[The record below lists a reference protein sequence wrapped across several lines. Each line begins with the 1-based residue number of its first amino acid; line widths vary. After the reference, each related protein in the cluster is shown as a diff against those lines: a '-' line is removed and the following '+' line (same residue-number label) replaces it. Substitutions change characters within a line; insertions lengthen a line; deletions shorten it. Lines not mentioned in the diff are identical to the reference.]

1 MQNVYS
7 SAFTVTCVPSHN
19 LLRIHVKMDIFIE
32 MRRIFLQGDECFFCN
47 GKWFKNRDCK
57 INLAQRNGIPGEI
70 PFGVCTLPRLNMPT
84 ADRKAVFNGVKIS
97 SQYDLPD
104 LQDRLGKQGSGI
116 PG

>member
-1 MQNVYS
+1 
-7 SAFTVTCVPSHN
+7 
-19 LLRIHVKMDIFIE
+19 MDIFIE

-47 GKWFKNRDCK
+47 GKWFKNQDCK

-97 SQYDLPD
+97 
-104 LQDRLGKQGSGI
+104 RGKQGFGIWDLGSGI
-116 PG
+116 ITTGKRVARFGLRVKYKRVQRLKD

>member
-1 MQNVYS
+1 
-7 SAFTVTCVPSHN
+7 
-19 LLRIHVKMDIFIE
+19 MDIFIE

-104 LQDRLGKQGSGI
+104 LQDRLGKQGFGI